1 MYIPAVVI
9 NLDALYI
16 IDKILDNL
24 DFTDWMCCFQLS
36 LSSITMPKNLVAV
49 TLGISALLIFRCS
62 SRSGGLPR
70 NNI

>member
-1 MYIPAVVI
+1 MYIPAVAI

-24 DFTDWMCCFQLS
+24 DFTDWM
-36 LSSITMPKNLVAV
+36 SSITMPKNLVAV

-62 SRSGGLPR
+62 PRSD
-70 NNI
+70 

>member
-1 MYIPAVVI
+1 MFIPAVVI

-24 DFTDWMCCFQLS
+24 DFTDWTTGYR
-36 LSSITMPKNLVAV
+36 I
-49 TLGISALLIFRCS
+49 GILALLIFRCS
-62 SRSGGLPR
+62 SRSGGLLR

>member
-1 MYIPAVVI
+1 MYIPAVVS
-9 NLDALYI
+9 NLDASYI

-24 DFTDWMCCFQLS
+24 DFTDWMPGFQFS
-36 LSSITMPKNLVAV
+36 LSSITMPKNLVDV
-49 TLGISALLIFRCS
+49 TLGISALLIFKCS

>member
-24 DFTDWMCCFQLS
+24 DFTDWMWM
-36 LSSITMPKNLVAV
+36 SSIIMPKNLVAV

-62 SRSGGLPR
+62 SRSGGLLQ
-70 NNI
+70 NNII